1 MTAHPVPAASPPRI
15 TVAMSVHDDAAT
27 VGAAI
32 ESILAQTFRDFEFL
46 IVDDGSTDGSGAII
60 DAFAAADP
68 RIRAIHQPNRGL
80 IASLNRLVAD
90 ARGDLIARM
99 DGDDISL
106 AGRFAAQV
114 AFLDAHPDH
123 GVLGTNT
130 NEIDEADRITRC
142 TDLHPLDH
150 AAVDAALRHRS
161 PVAHSSVMM
170 RTGVVRAVGGYR
182 AAYRHCED
190 YDLWLRLSERTRI
203 ANLPDRLLLYRRS
216 GGQVSVRHV
225 VEQQTGAVIAR
236 LAHHER
242 LAGRPDPTDGLDR
255 LPSIAGLDALFG
267 RSGVAS
273 EVRGSLARTI
283 VYSREALRGGGLDL
297 LIAHVAAGGA
307 RAGLWR
313 TVARLIAF
321 GDVARALRLAAA
333 LLLPSRAAA

>member
-1 MTAHPVPAASPPRI
+1 MTALSPTPRV

-32 ESILAQTFRDFEFL
+32 ESILGQTFQDFEFL
-46 IVDDGSTDGSGAII
+46 IVNDGSSDGSGAII
-60 DAFAAADP
+60 DSFAAADP

-80 IASLNRLVAD
+80 IASLNRLVAE

-106 AGRFAAQV
+106 PGRFAAQV

-130 NEIDEADRITRC
+130 NEIDEADRITLC

-150 AAVDAALRHRS
+150 AAVQAALRRGS

-170 RTGVVRAVGGYR
+170 RTAVVREGGGYR

-216 GGQVSVRHV
+216 SGQVSVRHV
-225 VEQQTGAVIAR
+225 VEQQTGAAIAR
-236 LAHHER
+236 QAHRER
-242 LAGRPDPTDGLDR
+242 LAGRPDPTHGLDR
-255 LPSIAGLDALFG
+255 LPPVADLDELFG
-267 RSGVAS
+267 RSGVAQA
-273 EVRGSLARTI
+273 VRGELAQTM

-307 RAGLWR
+307 RGRLWR
-313 TVARLIAF
+313 TVARLLAF
-321 GDVARALRLAAA
+321 GEVGFAVRLGAA
-333 LLLPSRAAA
+333 LLSPRRFAA

>member
-1 MTAHPVPAASPPRI
+1 MTPPAPPRI
-15 TVAMSVHDDAAT
+15 TVALSVHNDAAT
-27 VGAAI
+27 VAAAI
-32 ESILAQTFRDFEFL
+32 ESILAQTFKDFEFL
-46 IVDDGSTDGSGAII
+46 IVNDGSSDQSGAII
-60 DAFAAADP
+60 DAYAVIDP

-80 IASLNRLVAD
+80 IASLNRLVAE

-106 AGRFAAQV
+106 PGRFAAQV
-114 AFLDAHPDH
+114 VFLDAHPDH

-130 NEIDEADRITRC
+130 NEIDEADRITLC

-150 AAVDAALRHRS
+150 KAVAAALRRGS

-170 RTGVVRAVGGYR
+170 RTAVVRAAGGYR

-216 GGQVSVRHV
+216 SGQVSVRHV
-225 VEQQTGAVIAR
+225 VEQQTGAAIAR
-236 LAHHER
+236 LAHRER
-242 LAGRPDPTDGLDR
+242 LAGRRDPTDGLDR
-255 LPSIAGLDALFG
+255 LPDLSGLDALFG
-267 RSGVAS
+267 RSGVAR
-273 EVRGSLARTI
+273 EVRGGLAQTI

-297 LIAHVAAGGA
+297 LIAHVAAGGG

-313 TVARLIAF
+313 TVVRLIVF
-321 GDVARALRLAAA
+321 GDIARALRLAAA
-333 LLLPSRAAA
+333 LLAPRRFAA